1 MHKIFIYN
9 FKIAADAIIANK
21 LRAVLTSLGIICGVA
36 SVIAMLAIGKGAE
49 QEILEKMRL
58 LGTNNIIIKPLDNK
72 ALKDR
77 AKEEANDEENDG
89 KKELKTNKF
98 SPGLTL
104 SDIYSI
110 KKIIPGISAIN
121 PEIVSEMLAYS
132 GGFKRN
138 INLTGIDKD
147 YFFVNNFAVEDGSEF
162 SNVNLDNAEPVCI
175 LSHNVKTK
183 LFPTESPIGKNVKCG
198 NQWLKVVGVLKARNL
213 SKENIQNLQLRD
225 FNEDIYTP
233 INTMLL
239 RFVNRS
245 LITKANL
252 QRGNNRQTTEVE
264 NYHQLDRII
273 ISFEKSDK
281 LIQSSEVIKRMLLRK
296 HNLVED
302 FEIIVPELLLEQ
314 EQSTKRIFNL
324 VLGAIASISLIVGGI
339 GIMNIMLASVM
350 ERMKEIGVRKALGA
364 TRNDILIQFLS
375 EAVAISLTGGILG
388 IILGVSSSYIIEE
401 LTGIAT
407 IVSAVSVFLSFF
419 VSISV
424 GLIFGIT
431 PARRASMQ
439 HPIELLRYE

>member
-9 FKIAADAIIANK
+9 FKIAADAIFANK

-49 QEILEKMRL
+49 QEILEKMKL
-58 LGTNNIIIKPLDNK
+58 LGTNNIIIKPLDKK
-72 ALKDR
+72 ALKDKE
-77 AKEEANDEENDG
+77 KEEANEETNDG
-89 KKELKTNKF
+89 KKELKGNKY
-98 SPGLTL
+98 SPGLTI
-104 SDIYSI
+104 SDLHSI
-110 KKIIPGISAIN
+110 KKIIPGIEAIN

-132 GGFKRN
+132 GIFKRN

-147 YFFVNNFAVEDGSEF
+147 YFDVNNFVVEEGSNF
-162 SNVNLDNAEPVCI
+162 TSINIDNAEPVCI
-175 LSHNVKTK
+175 LSHNVKIK
-183 LFPTESPIGKNVKCG
+183 LFPTESPVGKNVKCG
-198 NQWLKVVGVLKARNL
+198 NQWLKVIGVLKERNL

-239 RFVNRS
+239 RYVNRS
-245 LITKANL
+245 LVTKANL
-252 QRGNNRQTTEVE
+252 QRGNRRASTEVE

-273 ISFEKSDK
+273 ITFESSDK

-314 EQSTKRIFNL
+314 EQNTKRIFNL

-364 TRNDILIQFLS
+364 TRNDILLQFLS
-375 EAVAISLTGGILG
+375 EAVAISLTGGIIG

-407 IVSAVSVFLSFF
+407 IVSVVSVLLSFF

-439 HPIELLRYE
+439 DPIELLRYE